1 MPASA
6 SFRAAAGMADF
17 RRNNNPIPADPPG
30 RESWPLTAAT
40 YMLLHTDGP
49 TEINRQIVGFLRYAL
64 HDGRRQAESLYYV
77 PLPEPVVA
85 EAEAA
90 WAKMLMRQR

>member
-1 MPASA
+1 VPSSA
-6 SFRAAAGMADF
+6 SFRAAAKTADF

-40 YMLLHTDGP
+40 YMLLHADGP
-49 TEINRQIVGFLRYAL
+49 ADLNRQIIGFLRFAL
-64 HDGRRQAESLYYV
+64 HDGRRQAEALHYV

-85 EAEAA
+85 AVEAQ
-90 WAKMLMRQR
+90 WAKVLKP